1 MKKIF
6 ESGFRGEGES
16 AQKIHVYE
24 FTSEDE
30 YWEFTNL
37 SFNEKCEY
45 CGVREDDANWV
56 MPGAL
61 YYRYEFDN
69 SGTYVVMYE
78 TVAYNV

>member
-6 ESGFRGEGES
+6 ESGLRGENES

-24 FTSEDE
+24 FSSEDE
-30 YWEFTNL
+30 YWEFTNM

-45 CGVREDDANWV
+45 CGVVEDTYV

-61 YYRYEFDN
+61 YHSYMFDN

>member
-6 ESGFRGEGES
+6 ESGLRGEGES
-16 AQKIHVYE
+16 AEKIHVYE

-30 YWEFTNL
+30 YWEFINL

-45 CGVREDDANWV
+45 CGVNEETCVA
-56 MPGAL
+56 PGAL
-61 YYRYEFDN
+61 FHNYMFDN

>member
-6 ESGFRGEGES
+6 ESDWRGEDES

-30 YWEFTNL
+30 FWEFEKL

-45 CGVREDDANWV
+45 CGVSEENCV

-61 YYRYEFDN
+61 YHTYMFDN
-69 SGTYVVMYE
+69 SATYVVMYE
-78 TVAYNV
+78 TAAYNV

>member
-6 ESGFRGEGES
+6 ESNWRSEDES

-24 FTSEDE
+24 FTSEE
-30 YWEFTNL
+30 EFWKFERL

-45 CGVREDDANWV
+45 CGVSEDTCV

-61 YYRYEFDN
+61 YHTYMFDN
-69 SGTYVVMYE
+69 STTYVVMYE
-78 TVAYNV
+78 TAAYNV